1 MAGRPTNPNPG
12 PSSTSSA
19 GPSNAPGAQAPSA
32 VTLTNMTPGSA
43 GPPPIGW
50 EPNRA
55 MGVYSVTGRMLLTF
69 VVMMVL
75 LISMGVALSFV
86 SGGVVFAALSFF
98 FAALVL
104 VILFHAIYS
113 IQPYEIALV
122 TVLGSYK
129 GYLNPG
135 FNVVNPVAKVFRV
148 DLRTQV
154 LEVPRQEVI
163 TKDNSPTNVDAIIYI
178 KVVDGASAV
187 FRVQDYRLAT
197 VALAQTTLRSVI
209 GDMELDEVLYNRETI
224 NARLRDILDEATDK
238 WGVRVEAVE
247 IKEVDPVGPVKAAME
262 EQTSAERQRRA
273 AVLRSDGEKRS
284 AILVAEGAKRSRILQ
299 AEGVRQSR
307 ILEAEGTRM
316 ATILEAQGEAQ
327 RLRIMSVGAA
337 SLDAKALTV
346 LSLDTATSMAA
357 GQATKILFPFEFT
370 RLMEGASEYLGVG
383 RTVPERQINDLESLE
398 RIIGSP
404 DDVLGPI
411 PRQEELATEV
421 QAIEEE
427 LKAENVDDDDLTNPA
442 PPVPS
447 PRSQFSPRPSAP
459 MTAAAPPPPSPSAPA
474 TPAPRPAAAPAAK
487 PTSPSLPRPKPG
499 PGSSSTSKDS
509 DAGS

>member
-1 MAGRPTNPNPG
+1 MAGKPA
-12 PSSTSSA
+12 TS
-19 GPSNAPGAQAPSA
+19 
-32 VTLTNMTPGSA
+32 
-43 GPPPIGW
+43 PPPKPQPLSAPAGSPPPSVGVMGW
-50 EPNRA
+50 DPNKT
-55 MGVYSVTGRMLLTF
+55 MGPYSVTGQLLTT
-69 VVMMVL
+69 L
-75 LISMGVALSFV
+75 LIVMAIFIVAGVFLSLVAGGLIFAILALFL
-86 SGGVVFAALSFF
+86 AL
-98 FAALVL
+98 LVL
-104 VILFHAIYS
+104 VILLHAIHS

-135 FNVVNPVAKVFRV
+135 FNVVNPVAKVFKV

-284 AILVAEGAKRSRILQ
+284 AILVAEGSKRSRILQ
-299 AEGVRQSR
+299 AEGIRQSK

-327 RLRIMSVGAA
+327 RLRIMSMGAA
-337 SLDAKALTV
+337 ALDAKALTV
-346 LSLDTATSMAA
+346 LSLDMASNMAA

-383 RTVPERQINDLESLE
+383 RTVPERSINQLGDLEKSL
-398 RIIGSP
+398 GSP

-411 PRQEELATEV
+411 PRQDELATEV

-427 LKAENVDDDDLTNPA
+427 LKAESVDDDDVTPPTPTA
-442 PPVPS
+442 P
-447 PRSQFSPRPSAP
+447 RAGFSPRPPTTVPAPAARSAGVGPSLAPSPAPPAASKAPPSAP
-459 MTAAAPPPPSPSAPA
+459 AKPRSPPPPPSGDSGA
-474 TPAPRPAAAPAAK
+474 
-487 PTSPSLPRPKPG
+487 
-499 PGSSSTSKDS
+499 KDS
-509 DAGS
+509 DTSSSSD